1 MNEISQNKNVK
12 GLKILLL
19 MHSDVDD
26 LIKETFLF
34 LTHPTPTL
42 HKNAEKPTVKR
53 EQGQVGQ

>member
-1 MNEISQNKNVK
+1 
-12 GLKILLL
+12 

-42 HKNAEKPTVKR
+42 LKNAEKPTVKR